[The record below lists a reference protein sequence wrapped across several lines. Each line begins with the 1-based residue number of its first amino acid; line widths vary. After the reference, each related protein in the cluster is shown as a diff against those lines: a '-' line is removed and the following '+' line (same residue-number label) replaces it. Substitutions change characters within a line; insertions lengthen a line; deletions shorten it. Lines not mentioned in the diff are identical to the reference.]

1 MNAASAYSQNGDI
14 LMNSNQS
21 HNARRQRRDLLAFA
35 ALNAGMLALP
45 GGLRAAMAQT
55 GAIGNF
61 PAGVQGDTAF
71 VGVSVPLT
79 GPYSAEGKDQQLGF
93 ELAFEH
99 LNSGKWVGLIP
110 ELKTKGL
117 LGKRVE
123 FGVADSEAKPE
134 PAIQAQTRFL
144 RNNKAIL
151 MTGCYSSAV
160 TVALGKLATREKV
173 LYMAGP
179 AGSDDVT
186 GKDCQRFSF
195 RSQPSTYMAAKALAP
210 VLAGKIGKN
219 RKVAYLVP
227 DYTFGHTQFNA
238 MVRFTE
244 PMGWTVATKQVC
256 PIGTADYSTY
266 LLNIANSG
274 ADVFVNCTVGND
286 CSLSVKQARTFGV
299 LKNTALVVPT
309 LQPFLAQQLGAEV
322 TQGLWGAMDFWWTM
336 ADQNRIAKL
345 FVDDFMAKHKYKP
358 YWPAHIAY
366 SQMQIWATAVERAK
380 SFNPIEVIK
389 QLESGLPMATSL
401 GDVHYRAGDHQLI
414 RPVPVMRGKKPS
426 EMKSPDDFY
435 EVVQVIAGKEAVP
448 PLEETNCKMGDLA

>member
-1 MNAASAYSQNGDI
+1 MSTYENVVNR
-14 LMNSNQS
+14 N
-21 HNARRQRRDLLAFA
+21 RRDLMRFA
-35 ALNAGMLALP
+35 AANAGLLALP
-45 GGLRAAMAQT
+45 GAGLREALAQ
-55 GAIGNF
+55 ASVGNF
-61 PAGVQGDTAF
+61 PEGVKGDSVF
-71 VGVSVPLT
+71 IGVSTPLT
-79 GPYSAEGKDQQLGF
+79 GPFSAEGKDQQLGY

-99 LNSGKWVGLIP
+99 LNSGKWIGLIP
-110 ELKTKGL
+110 EIKAKGV
-117 LGKRVE
+117 LGKRIE
-123 FGVADSEAKPE
+123 FGVADDETKPE

-151 MTGCYSSAV
+151 ITGCFSSAV

-186 GKDCQRFSF
+186 GKDCQRYSF

-210 VLAGKIGKN
+210 VLAEKIGKN

-238 MVRFTE
+238 MVRFTDAL
-244 PMGWTVATKQVC
+244 GWKVASKQVC

-299 LKNTALVVPT
+299 MKNTALVIPT

-322 TQGLWGAMDFWWTM
+322 TQGVWGVMDFWWSM
-336 ADQNRIAKL
+336 ADKNAIAKL
-345 FVDDFMAKHKYKP
+345 FVDDFQAKHKYKP

-366 SQMQIWATAVERAK
+366 NQIQIWAAAVERAK
-380 SFNPIEVIK
+380 TFHPVEVIK
-389 QLESGLPMATSL
+389 QLESGKPMTTSL
-401 GDVHYRAGDHQLI
+401 GDVYYRAGDHQLI

-435 EVVQVIAGKEAVP
+435 EVVQLVPGKDAVP
-448 PLEETNCKMGDLA
+448 TLEETNCKMGDFA